1 MRHAASLPLPPV
13 LPGRRTPRP
22 PRTALPDRRH
32 QPGAARRARRHHRLR
47 HRHAPGR
54 HGLPPR
60 RRGHADPR
68 PRRRRS
74 RPRHRVGAS
83 ARASGALVGAIVISP
98 DRGWHGS
105 EARSAAA
112 ELRAAADTVVV
123 LSGMSPA
130 VALLRVL
137 RGGPQTA
144 YHGTI

>member
-1 MRHAASLPLPPV
+1 MPPASRSHRSYQADVLLVPLE
-13 LPGRRTPRP
+13 PRS
-22 PRTALPDRRH
+22 RTAVTSP
-32 QPGAARRARRHHRLR
+32 
-47 HRHAPGR
+47 APHDALDGITVS
-54 HGLPPR
+54 GTDTPL
-60 RRGHADPR
+60 GGTD
-68 PRRRRS
+68 S
-74 RPRHRVGAS
+74 RPDVVVMLTHDLAAVEAGLATRVGAS

-144 YHGTI
+144 GHGMI